1 MKKIVRC
8 NIENASSILRI
19 WIPFIIVEGSIADP
33 DPDLPDPYHFPAS
46 GTNTLHLLEGTLC

>member
-19 WIPFIIVEGSIADP
+19 WIPFIIVESSIADP
-33 DPDLPDPYHFPAS
+33 DPDPYYVPAS